1 MHNNNFKTVTFVTSI
16 TPIMIT
22 TKLNPE
28 DKLPLTCS
36 RTGTCCHG
44 KTVWL
49 NPWELA
55 LIAREKKI
63 SRSEF
68 IDLYCDFG
76 GIKLKFEGEK
86 GWKEMK
92 SCSQYIPNFGCS
104 VHLGRPLACRLY
116 PLGRQIQSEKV
127 HYIHEGKEFPCLE
140 GCPEVVNLP
149 FMTVGEYIH
158 DQSAGEFENSQD
170 LHLELMQKLA
180 DIAFEL
186 FLDTGLAQSGDTET
200 LQEWTK
206 LGDLT
211 PDELNLKIGKDWLK
225 ALVLPEITE
234 IDNAISFTS
243 KHTELL
249 LTKAQEQYGSLTTFN
264 EVRDASVQ
272 IMGVAL
278 QLSRSFGAD
287 PKSLST
293 HWVETAISHLG

>member
-1 MHNNNFKTVTFVTSI
+1 
-16 TPIMIT
+16 MIT
-22 TKLNPE
+22 TKLNLE

-55 LIAREKKI
+55 CIAREKKI
-63 SRSEF
+63 TRKEF
-68 IDLYCDFG
+68 IELYCDFG
-76 GIKLKFEGEK
+76 GIKLKFDGQK
-86 GWKEMK
+86 GWKEQN

-116 PLGRQIQSEKV
+116 PLGRQIQNEEV

-149 FMTVGEYIH
+149 QMSVGEYLK
-158 DQSAGEFENSQD
+158 DQSAGEFETSQD
-170 LHLELMQKLA
+170 EQLELMQKLA

-186 FLDTGLAQSGDTET
+186 YLDTGLAQSGDTET
-200 LQEWTK
+200 LEEWIK
-206 LGDLT
+206 LGEIS
-211 PDELNLKIGKDWLK
+211 PDELNKKIGQEWLNS
-225 ALVLPEITE
+225 LVLPKIKDTKNP
-234 IDNAISFTS
+234 ILFT
-243 KHTELL
+243 KEHTELL
-249 LTKAQEQYGSLTTFN
+249 MLKAQEQFGSLQTLN
-264 EVRDASVQ
+264 EVKDASVL

-287 PKSLST
+287 PKSLAT
-293 HWVETAISHLG
+293 HWVETAKSHLN

>member
-1 MHNNNFKTVTFVTSI
+1 
-16 TPIMIT
+16 MIT
-22 TKLNPE
+22 TKLNLE

-55 LIAREKKI
+55 LISREKKI
-63 SRSEF
+63 SRTDF
-68 IDLYCDFG
+68 IEQFCDFG

-86 GWKEMK
+86 GWKDLK

-149 FMTVGEYIH
+149 FMTVSEYIQ
-158 DQSAGEFENSQD
+158 DQSAGEFEKSQD
-170 LHLELMQKLA
+170 NHLELMQQLA
-180 DIAFEL
+180 NIAFEL

-200 LQEWTK
+200 LNEWIK
-206 LGDLT
+206 LGEIT
-211 PDELNLKIGKDWLK
+211 PDELNVRIGKDWLN
-225 ALVLPEITE
+225 ALVLPEIESLENPTQ
-234 IDNAISFTS
+234 FTNQ
-243 KHTELL
+243 HTQLL
-249 LTKAQEQYGSLTTFN
+249 LAKAQEQFGTLITFE
-264 EVRDASVQ
+264 EVKNASIL

-287 PKSLST
+287 PKSLSI
-293 HWVETAISHLG
+293 HWVEAAKSHLQ

>member
-1 MHNNNFKTVTFVTSI
+1 
-16 TPIMIT
+16 MIT
-22 TKLNPE
+22 TKLNLE

-55 LIAREKKI
+55 LISREKKL
-63 SRSEF
+63 SRKDF
-68 IDLYCDFG
+68 IEQFCDFG

-86 GWKEMK
+86 GWKDLK

-116 PLGRQIQSEKV
+116 PLGRQIQSEKAQ
-127 HYIHEGKEFPCLE
+127 YIHEGKDFPCLE

-149 FMTVGEYIH
+149 FMTVGEYIE
-158 DQSAGEFENSQD
+158 DQSAGEFEKSQD
-170 LHLELMQKLA
+170 DHLELMQQLA

-200 LQEWTK
+200 LKEWTK
-206 LGDLT
+206 LGEIT
-211 PDELNLKIGKDWLK
+211 PDELNTRIGQDWMN
-225 ALVLPEITE
+225 ALVLPEIESLENPTQ
-234 IDNAISFTS
+234 FTN
-243 KHTELL
+243 KHTQLL
-249 LTKAQEQYGSLTTFN
+249 LVKAQQQFGSLTTFE
-264 EVRDASVQ
+264 EVKNASVL

-293 HWVETAISHLG
+293 HWVETAKSHLE